1 MIHKRHNLHAIGEL
15 CHAAH
20 MIAVIMRDQD
30 IINLLDLRR
39 LCSAHNPLRIS
50 PVDVRPSRIDQ
61 HRFARWAYNQRRL
74 PSLDVNE
81 IDLKWFRSF
90 RGRAACEGEG
100 DDSNPQEPTSPA
112 HLRSHVYRSRR
123 SAQTDRNSAG
133 WSKVY
138 ALS

>member
-1 MIHKRHNLHAIGEL
+1 MIHKRHNLHALGEW

-39 LCSAHNPLRIS
+39 LCSARDPLRIS
-50 PVDVRPSRIDQ
+50 PVEVRPSCIDQ
-61 HRFARWAYNQRRL
+61 HRFVRWAYNQRRL

-90 RGRAACEGEG
+90 RYSAASEGEA
-100 DDSNPQEPTSPA
+100 DDRNPQEPT
-112 HLRSHVYRSRR
+112 
-123 SAQTDRNSAG
+123 N
-133 WSKVY
+133 
-138 ALS
+138 